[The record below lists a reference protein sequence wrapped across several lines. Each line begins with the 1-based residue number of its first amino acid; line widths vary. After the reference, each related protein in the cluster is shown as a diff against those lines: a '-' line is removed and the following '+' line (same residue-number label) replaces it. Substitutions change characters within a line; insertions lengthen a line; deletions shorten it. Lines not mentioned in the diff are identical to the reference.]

1 MGKKRRILWAILL
14 VVMGGIILWRVVQSR
29 EPEYHGEPLSQW
41 LIGYDPRVLIDNKAE
56 VDDAIRHIG
65 TNAIPTLLEMLR
77 SKDFALKAA
86 ALKWAERK
94 DLIWVNLAEDKNV
107 EAARGFEVLGASAK
121 DAVAALLEIYGQ
133 KISPESLSST
143 TYALGCIGPAAKQAI
158 PQLLYGAT
166 NSNKD
171 LRWATVWSLGQM
183 HSQPELAVPALIRA
197 LNDTDPLIRYEAAN
211 GLSAFGTNA
220 SAAIPALIESYKNPS
235 KRISKT
241 AAMALK
247 AIDSEAAAKAGVK

>member
-1 MGKKRRILWAILL
+1 
-14 VVMGGIILWRVVQSR
+14 
-29 EPEYHGEPLSQW
+29 
-41 LIGYDPRVLIDNKAE
+41 
-56 VDDAIRHIG
+56 
-65 TNAIPTLLEMLR
+65 
-77 SKDFALKAA
+77 
-86 ALKWAERK
+86 
-94 DLIWVNLAEDKNV
+94 
-107 EAARGFEVLGASAK
+107 
-121 DAVAALLEIYGQ
+121 
-133 KISPESLSST
+133 
-143 TYALGCIGPAAKQAI
+143 
-158 PQLLYGAT
+158 
-166 NSNKD
+166 
-171 LRWATVWSLGQM
+171 M